1 MRVLFFCGIYELKK
15 DKEVIMTT
23 ILGIRLDNRMDTA
36 IHFQKLLTTYGC
48 IIKTRLGLH
57 DVSENK
63 CAPNGLILLE
73 LIDDVEAQAFQKEL
87 TSIDGIEIQS
97 MKFV

>member
-1 MRVLFFCGIYELKK
+1 
-15 DKEVIMTT
+15 MTT

-36 IHFQKLLTTYGC
+36 IHFQKLLTTFGC

-73 LIDDVEAQAFQKEL
+73 LINDEESETFQKEL
-87 TSIDGIEIQS
+87 AVLEGIEIQK
-97 MKFV
+97 MKFD

>member
-1 MRVLFFCGIYELKK
+1 
-15 DKEVIMTT
+15 MTT

-36 IHFQKLLTTYGC
+36 IHFQKVLTTYGC

-73 LIDDVEAQAFQKEL
+73 VIDDEQSKVFEDEL
-87 TSIDGIEIQS
+87 TAIEGIEIQT